1 MQNSSLEIG
10 NECKFA
16 IKKNQINYFWRV
28 LAIWNHCALS
38 QKKREVGFI
47 ALSL

>member
-1 MQNSSLEIG
+1 MRNSSLQTG
-10 NECKFA
+10 NEFEFA

-38 QKKREVGFI
+38 QKKEVGST